1 MQHFLL
7 ALSAVCVS
15 PSANNSIQHAG
26 VQYILD
32 TVIDELQKNPNRT
45 FIYVEMA
52 FFVRWWNEQTD
63 ETKAIVSHRELTGY
77 ENICYCLLKVKVSLF
92 SLLAEFSAAYQLRTR
107 VTVTR
112 FFKTVV

>member
-1 MQHFLL
+1 MSL
-7 ALSAVCVS
+7 
-15 PSANNSIQHAG
+15 PTANNTIQHAA

-63 ETKAIVSHRELTGY
+63 EMKEIVSFIDDDTILYESVNFSFILLLLTQTIRNKIRKTMKIKRFVCLNTSKSGTHK
-77 ENICYCLLKVKVSLF
+77 ICV
-92 SLLAEFSAAYQLRTR
+92 
-107 VTVTR
+107 
-112 FFKTVV
+112 

>member
-1 MQHFLL
+1 MSL
-7 ALSAVCVS
+7 
-15 PSANNSIQHAG
+15 PTANNTIQHAA

-63 ETKAIVSHRELTGY
+63 EMKEIVSFIDDDTILYESVNFSFILLLLTQT
-77 ENICYCLLKVKVSLF
+77 ICRKTMKIKRFVCLNTSKSGTHKICV
-92 SLLAEFSAAYQLRTR
+92 
-107 VTVTR
+107 
-112 FFKTVV
+112 